1 MAETYV
7 EWTPEWVRTRVSNV
21 VDNLGD
27 PGNAVNNT
35 LQGKVDRG
43 IESLMRFLVNRL
55 SALPGI
61 FDVADEIGLQA
72 AQRGFWADFGRL
84 GGGIWVLSGTS
95 DFRALV
101 NA

>member
-43 IESLMRFLVNRL
+43 IESLMRFLVN
-55 SALPGI
+55 STFGIAGI
-61 FDVADEIGLQA
+61 FDVADEIGLK
-72 AQRGFWADFGRL
+72 RHSEDFGQTL
-84 GGGIWVLSGTS
+84 GVWGWDPVPIWY
-95 DFRALV
+95 FQF
-101 NA
+101 